1 MGSTETPNQD
11 SLSRI
16 LEAHVNGES
25 PALHNAC
32 FSVAGKDGEYNYLVQ
47 KIANSKKLIKIR
59 AAGVLYS
66 AAYGSRDLAR
76 SQPVTT
82 DSVFWIASLTKLST
96 AIASLTAVEKGLIT
110 LDQNVREIVPELA
123 QLEVLE
129 GFDEDGT
136 PRLRNCTSP
145 ITLRQLLSHSS
156 GFVYDKQH
164 EGLQRWAAYVGKTEH
179 TFTGSY
185 VEVVAKQ
192 NLEAFM
198 KANIW
203 DPLGMDSTTFQPWTR
218 PDLEARLVELAFRT
232 PTGTVVKGKSP
243 YAYPALDCCG
253 GVGLYSTPA
262 DQTKLLSALVNGGS
276 SIMSAAS
283 MKELLGPQTSDPSH
297 FLAVVCGTNRA
308 HLGQTWPE
316 GAVGDFGLSSSINAD
331 DFPGRRAAKSA
342 NWQGMPGVHAWLD
355 PKTGLAGLF
364 VTQLL
369 PPGDKVV
376 TKCFGDLERVVYQ
389 LYGSSTRRE

>member
-1 MGSTETPNQD
+1 MGTNQD

-32 FSVAGKDGEYNYLVQ
+32 FSVAGKD
-47 KIANSKKLIKIR
+47 
-59 AAGVLYS
+59 
-66 AAYGSRDLAR
+66 AYGSRDLAR

-96 AIASLTAVEKGLIT
+96 AIASLIAVEKGLVT

-123 QLEVLE
+123 QLDVLE
-129 GFDEDGT
+129 GFDDDGT

-145 ITLRQLLSHSS
+145 ITLRS
-156 GFVYDKQH
+156 GFCYDKQH

-185 VEVVAKQ
+185 AGYLYPLIFEPGQGWAYGSGMDWAGRTVEVVAKQ

-203 DPLGMDSTTFQPWTR
+203 DPLDMDSTTFQPWTR
-218 PDLEARLVELAFRT
+218 PDLEARFVELAFRT

-243 YAYPALDCCG
+243 YAYPAPDCCG

-262 DQTKLLSALVNGGS
+262 DQTKLLSALVSGGS

-297 FLAVVCGTNRA
+297 FLSVVCGTNRA
-308 HLGQTWPE
+308 HLGQTWPD

-355 PKTGLAGLF
+355 PTTGLAGLF

-389 LYGSSTRRE
+389 LYGSSTRE